1 MARGSSPTGTA
12 LAITNGAIRVPGAR
26 LGSTT
31 PVFIHRVATTNVV
44 VNNQFSI
51 INHPMCNGDSN
62 AILFVTQNLNPSDP
76 TGTNTAYNTEAVLTA
91 YTGTNPN
98 FGSLTNRW
106 AIFNPSQTFVTNY
119 AQFNASY
126 NVLVIKP

>member
-1 MARGSSPTGTA
+1 MARGSGTNGTA

-31 PVFIHRVATTNVV
+31 PVFIHRVTVTNVV
-44 VNNQFSI
+44 YNNQFSI

-62 AILFVTQNLNPSDP
+62 AILFVTQNLNPSDR
-76 TGTNTAYNTEAVLTA
+76 TGTNTALNTTPVLTA
-91 YTGTNPN
+91 YTGTNSDFAPY
-98 FGSLTNRW
+98 SNRW
-106 AIFNPSQTFVTNY
+106 AIFSPAGTFVTNY
-119 AQFNASY
+119 PQATASY